1 MKGGESEAAIR
12 SKTKPGA
19 AQPAQGAYASKG
31 VKTAIRKP
39 TGLQG
44 KAAPLSGRA
53 DLPGAP
59 AGPKEARHA
68 AQAPRDDKVNG
79 HIPSSGQAVPAE
91 SKAKGAKATD
101 DDRPARTKRDAA
113 LDQSLSIL
121 ASVSGLA
128 VRASLADASVM
139 RTKGVSSSGSEDP
152 AVGQKAEK
160 RSSDPKLS
168 VRDLRRSAEAKNGT
182 ASKLVVKTEDLSG
195 RTIQETKSLGHESG
209 REVYRELSLG
219 TRGNGDSSLPGS
231 AGKADAVGGRGQDF
245 GAMLADRLRDA
256 WNGEIVQSARIVL
269 KDGDA
274 GTIRLR
280 LKPESLGNVKIELNL
295 SENNIS
301 GRILVESDKA
311 KSAFE
316 RNMNQL
322 ADAFK
327 QGGFDSASLEVAVGG
342 GSGGGSSRD
351 SSWKGSPEPF
361 FSERLRGAVGSMA
374 DPATA
379 VTAYSRR
386 GGSIDIYA

>member
-1 MKGGESEAAIR
+1 MKGGDGEAVIR
-12 SKTKPGA
+12 SKTRLGA
-19 AQPAQGAYASKG
+19 AQAARGAPASDGEKAAD
-31 VKTAIRKP
+31 RKP
-39 TGLQG
+39 TNLQA
-44 KAAPLSGRA
+44 KAPPSRRA
-53 DLPGAP
+53 EVLGAP
-59 AGPKEARHA
+59 AVPKEARRS
-68 AQAPRDDKVNG
+68 AQAARDDKA
-79 HIPSSGQAVPAE
+79 HEHSPSSGQAVPAE
-91 SKAKGAKATD
+91 TKAKVAKATD
-101 DDRPARTKRDAA
+101 DDRSARTKRDAA
-113 LDQSLSIL
+113 LDESGSIL
-121 ASVSGLA
+121 ASGSGLA
-128 VRASLADASVM
+128 ARALSADASVM
-139 RTKGVSSSGSEDP
+139 RAKGAPSGGREDP
-152 AVGQKAEK
+152 AAGQKAE
-160 RSSDPKLS
+160 RLSSEPKLS
-168 VRDLRRSAEAKNGT
+168 VRDLRRSTDAKGGA
-182 ASKLVVKTEDLSG
+182 ASKPALKPEDPSG
-195 RTIQETKSLGHESG
+195 GSIQQSKSSSHETG

-219 TRGNGDSSLPGS
+219 ARGTGDSSMPAS
-231 AGKADAVGGRGQDF
+231 AGKADAAGGRGQDF
-245 GAMLADRLRDA
+245 GSMLADRLRDA

-342 GSGGGSSRD
+342 GSGGGSPND
-351 SSWKGSPEPF
+351 SSRKGSPEPF
-361 FSERLRGAVGSMA
+361 FSERLRGAVGSTA
-374 DPATA
+374 DPAAA